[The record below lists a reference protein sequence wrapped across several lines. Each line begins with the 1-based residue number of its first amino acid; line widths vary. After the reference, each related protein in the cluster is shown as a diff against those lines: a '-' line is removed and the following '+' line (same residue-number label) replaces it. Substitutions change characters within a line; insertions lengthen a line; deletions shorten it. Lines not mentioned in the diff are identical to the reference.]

1 VAYLRSGLVIKRGW
15 VDDQKFVEYLAIS
28 QTLPGL
34 NATNMAVLVGDRLRG
49 FFGAL
54 AAIVA
59 ICLPGAVLMLIA
71 GALYQSHGDKPLVTA
86 MLRGVAAAAVG
97 LILATTI
104 QLGKKSLAHVNDLIF
119 GRPDGLRGR
128 SPSPVGAAGA
138 DRRRY
143 PGNPLVPSPQIQG
156 GEPMNQIIAL
166 IRVFSY
172 LSILTVGGGLAA
184 FPEMKV
190 LTVDV
195 HKWLTFPQLIHL
207 YSMGQSLLGRT

>member
-1 VAYLRSGLVIKRGW
+1 MSDTIAKPALEALSPPEPAAGEISILSIFLEFLLIGATSFGGGVVAYLRSGLVTKRGW

-59 ICLPGAVLMLIA
+59 ICLPGALLMLIA
-71 GALYQSHGDKPLVTA
+71 GVMYQAHGDNPLVTA

-104 QLGKKSLAHVNDLIF
+104 QLGRKSMAHVYDLIF
-119 GRPDGLRGR
+119 
-128 SPSPVGAAGA
+128 VG
-138 DRRRY
+138 
-143 PGNPLVPSPQIQG
+143 
-156 GEPMNQIIAL
+156 
-166 IRVFSY
+166 
-172 LSILTVGGGLAA
+172 LTVFGVDRLHQSVPRVLIAVGLLAILWYH
-184 FPEMKV
+184 PRKIREV
-190 LTVDV
+190 C
-195 HKWLTFPQLIHL
+195 P
-207 YSMGQSLLGRT
+207 